1 MEIHGTGI
9 LGLTHLYHIADGTIR
24 STSEDGMIHG
34 IMATQ
39 DGTEDGTILT
49 TITCTHTITDGTE
62 DGIHIGD
69 TTIITYTSVR
79 SRTTTGT
86 AQDTAPEPTEHLQA
100 EYLPEV
106 A

>member
-1 MEIHGTGI
+1 MT
-9 LGLTHLYHIADGTIR
+9 L
-24 STSEDGMIHG
+24 G
-34 IMATQ
+34 IMATADGTQ
-39 DGTEDGTILT
+39 DGTIIT
-49 TITCTHTITDGTE
+49 TATCTHTIADGTE

-100 EYLPEV
+100 EFRQEE